1 LGTGVATA
9 STKSPSPIATID
21 VNPQDLNKIALEK
34 YKQSLQEFRFAKDLY
49 DEKRREIN
57 LVFSESMDKAINEL
71 RSSKK
76 TTPTQMQKR
85 IHAASKQR
93 IIISATAVR
102 DAAMQALGL
111 PPVAPTP
118 PPKLELSDKSKR

>member
-76 TTPTQMQKR
+76 PTPTQMQKR